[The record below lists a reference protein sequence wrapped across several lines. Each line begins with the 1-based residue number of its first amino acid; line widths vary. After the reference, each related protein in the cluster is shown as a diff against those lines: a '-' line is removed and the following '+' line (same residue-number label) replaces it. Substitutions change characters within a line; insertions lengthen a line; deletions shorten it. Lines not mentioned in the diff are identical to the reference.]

1 MYVFKERGH
10 NSQGDQS
17 VPVARDCQIGERP
30 PPHPQNHQN
39 ITFQTKQ

>member
-17 VPVARDCQIGERP
+17 VPVARDCQIGEC
-30 PPHPQNHQN
+30 PHPQNHQN
-39 ITFQTKQ
+39 ITFQNKQ

>member
-17 VPVARDCQIGERP
+17 VPVARDCQIGEC

-39 ITFQTKQ
+39 ITFQNKQ